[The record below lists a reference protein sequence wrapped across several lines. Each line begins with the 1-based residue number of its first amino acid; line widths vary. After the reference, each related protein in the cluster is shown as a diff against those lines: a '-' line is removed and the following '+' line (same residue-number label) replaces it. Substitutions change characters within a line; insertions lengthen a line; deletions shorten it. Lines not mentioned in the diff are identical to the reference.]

1 MIICL
6 SNIFKKTLHIIN
18 FSNSKDMNS
27 LFRSFFI
34 FLFFGLFFGCNGQK
48 SETIKIGAILPMSGK
63 MANYGK
69 SSQAALQA
77 MLKVINVERS
87 QKGYPLMELVVE
99 DDKMEVKGGVSAI
112 NKLIQKDKVPAVIGP
127 DASSIA
133 LGVAPIA
140 EANKTVVI
148 SPASTSTDI
157 TKAGDYIF
165 RTILSGEYEGK
176 IAASLYNKLYAPKKL
191 VIMYINNEYG
201 ISLKNSFVKNI
212 DKSIPLKE
220 ISYDEKEINFS
231 SYLTKI
237 KLAGDDVIYL
247 IGYNEMVQIYQ
258 QAKELDLQVKWLGTA
273 QMGTQTLIKQIGSS
287 ADGTIFPFW
296 ELNVDQIKKTNSQFY
311 SEFAKLSGGME
322 LDAFAA
328 NSVDALLILNDIIKD
343 NSKISGEEIKQKL
356 YNIKNFNGITGS
368 ISFDA
373 NGDVDK
379 MTVVKIV
386 QSGTIVTYR

>member
-1 MIICL
+1 
-6 SNIFKKTLHIIN
+6 
-18 FSNSKDMNS
+18 MNS